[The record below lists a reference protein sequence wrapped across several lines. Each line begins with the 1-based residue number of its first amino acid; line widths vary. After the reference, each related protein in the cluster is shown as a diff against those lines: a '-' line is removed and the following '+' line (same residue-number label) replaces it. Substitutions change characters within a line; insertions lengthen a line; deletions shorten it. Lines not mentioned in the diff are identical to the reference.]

1 MPVMSCEK
9 DGKKG
14 YKYGESGKCYVGEGA
29 KKKAILQGV
38 AMTQKTGE
46 KLELSKEDLS
56 DIEDRPV
63 VKFEPMIKDNEQ
75 HLLFGWA
82 YVAKDKDGK
91 QLVDHSG
98 EFIKE
103 ENFEDLENATYLF
116 NIAYR
121 DADIRHDC
129 VAKGQLVES
138 IVMTKEKQKAM
149 GIPEGI
155 VPLGV
160 WMGYFFE
167 KDEDWNEISKMES
180 PMFSLYGSA
189 IKEEVEE

>member
-1 MPVMSCEK
+1 MPVISCEVE
-9 DGKKG
+9 GKKG
-14 YKYGESGKCYVGEGA
+14 YKWGESGKCYTGDGA

-38 AMTQKTGE
+38 AITQNSGE

-56 DIEDRPV
+56 DIED
-63 VKFEPMIKDNEQ
+63 KETNFEPLVKDDSN
-75 HLLFGWA
+75 HCLFGMA
-82 YVAKDKDGK
+82 YVAKKLDGS
-91 QLVDHSG
+91 QVYDHSG
-98 EFIKE
+98 EFVKE

-116 NIAYR
+116 NLAYR

-138 IVMTKEKQKAM
+138 VVMTKEKQEAM
-149 GIPEGI
+149 GIPEGV